1 MAFFISRKAFLNSS
15 ETEII
20 LDAVRNGEKN
30 TSGEIRLYIE
40 SRCRYMDPGIR
51 AQEIFVQLQMHQTID
66 RNGVLIYIAY
76 HDRDFALIGDKGI
89 FEKTPTEFWRKE
101 SLQLSQHFSQQQYVQ
116 GICKCVDAVAQLL
129 KTHFPTHGETKN
141 ELPDEIIFG
150 K

>member
-1 MAFFISRKAFLNSS
+1 MIFFTPRKAFLNST
-15 ETEII
+15 ETETI
-20 LDAVRNGEKN
+20 LDSVRSGEKN
-30 TSGEIRLYIE
+30 TSGEIRVYLE
-40 SRCRYMDPGIR
+40 SRCRYMDPALR

-76 HDRDFALIGDKGI
+76 DDKDFALIGDKGI
-89 FEKTPTEFWRKE
+89 FEKTQAEFWKKE
-101 SLQLSQHFSQQQYVQ
+101 SLRLAQHFSRQQYVN
-116 GICKCVDAVAQLL
+116 GICECVEAVGLLL